1 MNYRKE
7 VEPPTPELPPSGII
21 NKSAYF
27 REFLLTKC
35 NSILLCLLFR
45 SSLTLKFF
53 FNIVINAEF
62 CSNSSDKLRQMMAS
76 FRTEHLLKM
85 QELYPREKKAIT
97 NIGNVPASTIPNPKK
112 LEYKNLIGLTD
123 DASTAYYL
131 DQKTLSRFV
140 KKIREEKE
148 NQARP
153 DNVET
158 TTNKKWYKV

>member
-1 MNYRKE
+1 
-7 VEPPTPELPPSGII
+7 
-21 NKSAYF
+21 
-27 REFLLTKC
+27 
-35 NSILLCLLFR
+35 
-45 SSLTLKFF
+45 
-53 FNIVINAEF
+53 
-62 CSNSSDKLRQMMAS
+62 MAS

-97 NIGNVPASTIPNPKK
+97 NIGNMPASTIPNPKK